1 MRRMRLSRT
10 WVVASLFA
18 SVAAAPQVGAQQQDP
33 YPATLQFG
41 TGLIN
46 TPVAW
51 VSPTWADTW
60 VQTSAKTLPSFPG
73 ASMSVSTL
81 LNTNIAID
89 THWRWFSVG
98 AAAYSQNPEWGFF
111 GQARLYAERAGSM
124 LPSLAVGVRNIGPYN
139 HEDRLLISHDVH
151 LDPADSTYK
160 KGHDPRYDD
169 LNSTPT
175 AYVVATKSFNFAAG
189 GKMKPTSASLNLGWG
204 SGLFLD
210 DGGLGDNYN
219 RRGTIAP
226 GFFLGARAVM
236 HPTLNT
242 TIQWLVEDDGWDVN
256 LGVIGDWRGISLGLY
271 GTEIEEGGKQ
281 KSAPGFNV
289 YNYAK
294 FNVTLGY
301 SGNII
306 DISRGVILRSRIA
319 GLLVEQER
327 LRREIAARQRR
338 IDVLEVTLRKAQ
350 AGELAEIAQRRAQLE
365 SQLQQEMEAIRRA
378 EQRLNDM
385 QRQPGSPP
393 PSTHAR
399 HDPSGLGH
407 APAGQ
412 LT

>member
-1 MRRMRLSRT
+1 MRRTRLSRT
-10 WVVASLFA
+10 WLVASLLA
-18 SVAAAPQVGAQQQDP
+18 SVAATPSIGAQQQDP

-60 VQTSAKTLPSFPG
+60 VQTSAKTLPAFPG
-73 ASMSVSTL
+73 APTGISTL

-89 THWRWFSVG
+89 THWRWFSAGV
-98 AAAYSQNPEWGFF
+98 AAYSQNPEWGFF
-111 GQARLYAERAGSM
+111 GQARLLSERAGSM
-124 LPSLAVGVRNIGPYN
+124 LPSLAVGVRNVGPFT
-139 HEDRLLISHDVH
+139 HEDRHLIAHDIR
-151 LDPADSTYK
+151 LDPTDSTYK
-160 KGHDPRYDD
+160 KGHNP
-169 LNSTPT
+169 LFEEMSTAGT
-175 AYVVATKSFNFAAG
+175 AYVVATKSFGFAPG
-189 GKMKPTSASLNLGWG
+189 GRMKPTSASLNLGWG

-210 DGGLGDNYN
+210 DGGLEENYN

-226 GFFLGARAVM
+226 GLFLGARAVM

-242 TIQWLVEDDGWDVN
+242 TVQWLLENDGWDYN
-256 LGVIGDWRGISLGLY
+256 LGVVADWRGISMGLY
-271 GTEIEEGGKQ
+271 GTELEEGGK
-281 KSAPGFNV
+281 KRGTPGYEV

-306 DISRGVILRSRIA
+306 DISRGVLLRARIS
-319 GLLVEQER
+319 GLMAEQDR

-365 SQLQQEMEAIRRA
+365 TQLQQEMEAIRRA
-378 EQRLNDM
+378 EERLKAM
-385 QRQPGSPP
+385 ESGRPPGTQPTTPP
-393 PSTHAR
+393 PPTTPPA
-399 HDPSGLGH
+399 SGTRPPVL
-407 APAGQ
+407 
-412 LT
+412 